1 MVLGERR
8 PRTIVGATAALS
20 LSVLLGGCTD
30 GSAGTPTPTVSASE
44 APSVAQ
50 SSAAPEPT
58 TAAPSAEVEKPVPPE
73 AMRRDDVAGAE
84 AAAQYFLELYP
95 YVYAT
100 GDLTEWDAMSDPACK
115 FCESVAENALQ
126 LHASGGYQLSDGY
139 EVTAVDSRSSDDATP
154 YTAVWVDATEGRST
168 RVTESGEAEEFEG
181 GPVEFDFAMA
191 RQGEEWTVRGVEVRH
206 AEAEGA

>member
-8 PRTIVGATAALS
+8 PRTIVGATAALT
-20 LSVLLGGCTD
+20 LSILLGGCTD
-30 GSAGTPTPTVSASE
+30 GSAGTPTPTVSTSE
-44 APSVAQ
+44 AQSVEP

-100 GDLTEWDAMSDPACK
+100 GDLTEWDAMSDPECK
-115 FCESVAENALQ
+115 FCESVRRNAEE
-126 LHASGGYQLSDGY
+126 LHAGGGYGVGPNVLI
-139 EVTAVDSRSSDDATP
+139 EKTDALP
-154 YTAVWVDATEGRST
+154 PREGNRYFAVWVEAMEGS
-168 RVTESGEAEEFEG
+168 SAQHSSDGAQIASSDG
-181 GPVEFDFAMA
+181 GPVAFDLAV
-191 RQGEEWTVRGVEVRH
+191 RRDGDNWVVGEVSVES
-206 AEAEGA
+206 AGA